1 MANGTVG
8 FIGLGFMGEGMAT
21 NLLTKGNPLLVMAN
35 RRREA
40 VERLL
45 AKGASEVKTPAE
57 MARGAEVIFLCV
69 TGSADVETVI
79 EGPDGILAGAREGL
93 VVIDCS
99 TSEPTTTLRLAER
112 LEAVGAHFVDA
123 PLGGTPAGAAAGK
136 LQALVG
142 ASDAV
147 FAQVEPL
154 IACWAATIVHVG
166 PVGAGHKMKLINNFL
181 SLGYAALYSEA
192 LAIGQKVGVSPDTFH
207 SVISKG
213 RMHCG
218 FYDTFMNYVIDGNEN
233 SHPFTIANAY
243 KDLRYLASMAD
254 SARAVNTLGEAVK
267 NNFAAMA
274 ASGQAEKFV
283 PMMSDFIAAQNG
295 TKLKN

>member
-45 AKGASEVKTPAE
+45 ALGASEVKTPAE
-57 MARGAEVIFLCV
+57 MAQGAEVIFLCV
-69 TGSADVETVI
+69 TGSADVEAVI
-79 EGPDGILAGAREGL
+79 EGPDGILAGARKGL

-112 LEAVGAHFVDA
+112 LESVGAHFVDA
-123 PLGGTPAGAAAGK
+123 PLGGTPAGAAAGT

-147 FAQVEPL
+147 FAQVQPL

-192 LAIGQKVGVSPDTFH
+192 LAIGQKVGITPDTFH

-233 SHPFTIANAY
+233 AHPFTISNAY

-274 ASGQAEKFV
+274 ASGDAEKFV

>member
-1 MANGTVG
+1 MANRTVG

-21 NLLTKGNPLLVMAN
+21 NLVTKGNALLVMAN

-40 VERLL
+40 VERLI
-45 AKGASEVKTPAE
+45 AKGATEVKTPAE
-57 MARGAEVIFLCV
+57 MAQSAEVIFLCV
-69 TGSADVETVI
+69 TGSADVEAVI
-79 EGPDGILAGAREGL
+79 EGPEGILAGARPGL

-112 LEAVGAHFVDA
+112 LDLVGAHFVDA
-123 PLGGTPAGAAAGK
+123 PLGGTPAGAMAGK

-142 ASDAV
+142 ASDEV
-147 FAQVEPL
+147 FASIEPL

-192 LAIGQKVGVSPDTFH
+192 LAIGQKVGISPDTFH

-233 SHPFTIANAY
+233 AHPFTISNAY
-243 KDLRYLASMAD
+243 KDLRYLAAMAD
-254 SARAVNTLGEAVK
+254 DARAVNTLGEAVK

-283 PMMSDFIAAQNG
+283 PMMSDYIAAQNG